1 MGFESRREVATSPTL
16 ATSNERGGVAG
27 LFEVDA
33 VLMKHVVI
41 HVMQMV
47 LFVAVVRYLYWFN
60 YINMKKNYLII
71 LVVAVLVIVG
81 IAFASKS
88 SDKTKA
94 TPIRI
99 GWSVVWVPEAE
110 LIETMQHTDVL
121 AQNGLQAKFEKFTAG
136 PPLAE
141 AALAGDLDVVLMGH
155 VPAMSLNTKDSNWN
169 IVGRLLDGRWSII
182 VPKDSSIK
190 TPNDLKGKV
199 YATPFNTLPHIL
211 GLDMLKGLGIDPQK
225 DLTVQN
231 IDAVEAVNVLQKG
244 DSKTWGNISA
254 LGLWDPTVAQFEE
267 QGKAK
272 SIYDGRLDGVIV
284 MSKKFYDAHPDAAKQ
299 FMKAMGQSYEF
310 YLTNKDLTN
319 DWYIKDIGIS
329 YSKSVLE
336 KAASLER
343 NNSAKNLSEIS
354 LDLNASDI
362 QRIQGEANIGFA
374 VGVLKKQLNVVD
386 IINQSFVQQAEKD
399 ISLGN
404 YPKTINIVK

>member
-1 MGFESRREVATSPTL
+1 
-16 ATSNERGGVAG
+16 
-27 LFEVDA
+27 
-33 VLMKHVVI
+33 
-41 HVMQMV
+41 
-47 LFVAVVRYLYWFN
+47 
-60 YINMKKNYLII
+60 MKKNYLII